1 MPLQGATAPTR
12 DTQGAASLALG
23 YVLHWAFSPRLPI
36 RNFKND
42 IIYALMPQ
50 KKLTYE
56 QAMQRLET
64 IVQGFEQNTLELDQL
79 TAQLA
84 EAQQLIKMC
93 NDKLQQV
100 ETDVKQILNNEQ
112 E

>member
-1 MPLQGATAPTR
+1 MA
-12 DTQGAASLALG
+12 
-23 YVLHWAFSPRLPI
+23 
-36 RNFKND
+36 
-42 IIYALMPQ
+42 
-50 KKLTYE
+50 KKTPTYE
-56 QAMQRLET
+56 QAMQRLEE

-84 EAQQLIKMC
+84 EAQELIKLC

-100 ETDVKQILNNEQ
+100 ETDVKKLLNDGQ

>member
-1 MPLQGATAPTR
+1 MA
-12 DTQGAASLALG
+12 
-23 YVLHWAFSPRLPI
+23 
-36 RNFKND
+36 
-42 IIYALMPQ
+42 
-50 KKLTYE
+50 KKTPTYE
-56 QAMQRLET
+56 QSMQRLEE

-84 EAQQLIKMC
+84 EAQELIKLC

-100 ETDVKQILNNEQ
+100 ETDVKKLLNDEQ